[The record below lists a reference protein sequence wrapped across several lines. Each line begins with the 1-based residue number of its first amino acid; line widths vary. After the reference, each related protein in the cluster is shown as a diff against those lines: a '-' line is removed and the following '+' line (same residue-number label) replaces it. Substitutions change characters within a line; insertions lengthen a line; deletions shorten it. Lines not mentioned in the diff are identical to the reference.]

1 MRGAHP
7 ERDVEHVLERS
18 DAFAAGES
26 VLIACSGGP
35 DSVALAAAMHVVAAQ
50 LQLTL
55 HLGFVNHGTRASAW
69 QDECV
74 VLQVAAQF
82 ELPLEIAARNDRD
95 AAEEALRVAR
105 YDALTGMAER
115 RGCSVVVTAHH
126 AEDQSETVLLA
137 LLRGTGPAGLRGMEG
152 RRQLAEGIDLSRPFL
167 KIPSERLRAYCHA
180 RALPYAV
187 DPSNARTS
195 LRRNAVREALAALRP
210 LFPGLDAAVARAAD
224 VVAEERA
231 ASPRARLRSA
241 VREELGK
248 ETELRDIDFLHVE
261 EAVRA
266 LEDGRTGTFHMK
278 AGIALRIEGGMVT
291 GITKRGTS
299 SGDG

>member
-7 ERDVEHVLERS
+7 ERDVERTLERG
-18 DAFAAGES
+18 DVITAGER
-26 VLIACSGGP
+26 VLVACSGGP
-35 DSVALAAAMHVVAAQ
+35 DSVALAAALHEVAESKQ
-50 LQLTL
+50 LAL
-55 HLGFVNHGTRASAW
+55 HLGYVNHGTRPSAW

-74 VLQVAAQF
+74 VLQIAAQLG
-82 ELPLEIAARNDRD
+82 LPLEIAARKEGD
-95 AAEEALRVAR
+95 AGEEALRDDR
-105 YDALTGMAER
+105 YDALIAMSKR
-115 RGCSVVVTAHH
+115 QRCSVVVTAHH

-137 LLRGTGPAGLRGMEG
+137 LLRGTGPGGLRGMEG
-152 RRQLAEGIDLSRPFL
+152 RRRLAAGIDLARPFL
-167 KIPSERLRAYCHA
+167 RIPSERLRAYCHA

-187 DPSNARTS
+187 DPSNARTN
-195 LRRNAVREALAALRP
+195 LRRNAVREALTALRP

-224 VVAEERA
+224 VVAQERA
-231 ASPRARLRSA
+231 DSPRAALRSA
-241 VREELGK
+241 VRDRLGK
-248 ETELRDIDFLHVE
+248 ESELRDIDFLHVE

-278 AGIALRIEGGMVT
+278 AGIALRIEDGTVT